1 MRGICNSAVQQFL
14 RKACDNHC
22 SVVVPGGNTPRN
34 FFQILSSADIDW
46 HKITLVLSD
55 ERMVSVNNSASNYGM
70 IYKYLLEKLPA
81 NNRPK
86 IIPQMEKFNHGNYE
100 EILQNTNLLM
110 GEIPNLNQAFLGLGA
125 DGHIASLFPGRRF
138 NSLKYDFYHYT
149 KKQVESFQRMT
160 LSIDFLRQIPEVTFL
175 VSGKTKHFAL
185 KSLINSQSVNQK
197 SPVLQLIENYP
208 GNVNILCDK
217 SSYSGKGYA

>member
-1 MRGICNSAVQQFL
+1 
-14 RKACDNHC
+14 
-22 SVVVPGGNTPRN
+22 
-34 FFQILSSADIDW
+34 
-46 HKITLVLSD
+46 
-55 ERMVSVNNSASNYGM
+55 
-70 IYKYLLEKLPA
+70 
-81 NNRPK
+81 
-86 IIPQMEKFNHGNYE
+86 MEKFDGVNHE

-110 GEIPNLNQAFLGLGA
+110 DEIPYLRQAFLGLGT
-125 DGHIASLFPGRRF
+125 DGHIASLFPGKRSGSA
-138 NSLKYDFYHYT
+138 NHDFFHYIER
-149 KKQVESFQRMT
+149 QDESFQRMT
-160 LSIDFLRQIPEVTFL
+160 LSIDFFRQIPEVTFL